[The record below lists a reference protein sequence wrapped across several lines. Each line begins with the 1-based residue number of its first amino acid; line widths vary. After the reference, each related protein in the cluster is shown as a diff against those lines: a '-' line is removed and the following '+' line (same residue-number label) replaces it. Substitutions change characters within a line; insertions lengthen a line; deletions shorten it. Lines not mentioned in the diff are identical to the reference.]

1 MSVCFER
8 KISAVIYDFQ
18 RPYHR
23 SEIDIHRKR
32 NKVAV
37 VVQVVIVNMQAL
49 NLIAERENHFCRARI
64 KSVHFGV
71 PYINARHEIIV
82 VYRV

>member
-18 RPYHR
+18 RPYHL

-64 KSVHFGV
+64 KSVH
-71 PYINARHEIIV
+71 INARHEIIV